1 MSAGITADLV
11 LGVLAGLMLGT
22 LHLLWLRRDLLSF
35 GRAAARPGVAAS
47 GTGALLA
54 GAALRL
60 ALVVA
65 GFAAVAWLAT
75 YPGFALIAA
84 LGGFLLAR
92 TVGLWRARR
101 IRR

>member
-1 MSAGITADLV
+1 MSARITADLV

-35 GRAAARPGVAAS
+35 GRSAARPDVAAS

-65 GFAAVAWLAT
+65 GFAAVAWVAT